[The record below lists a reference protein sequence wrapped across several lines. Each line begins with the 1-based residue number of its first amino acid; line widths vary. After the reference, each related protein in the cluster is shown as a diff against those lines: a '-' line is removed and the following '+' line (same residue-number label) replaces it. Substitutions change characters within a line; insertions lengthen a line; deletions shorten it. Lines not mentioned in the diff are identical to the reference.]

1 MFSLSQ
7 NQLIMTLVPHTSS
20 FSLVIYVTYFMV
32 LDIVTETSD
41 KDIMLRVKPKF
52 IYLLLPVGF
61 C

>member
-1 MFSLSQ
+1 
-7 NQLIMTLVPHTSS
+7 
-20 FSLVIYVTYFMV
+20 MV